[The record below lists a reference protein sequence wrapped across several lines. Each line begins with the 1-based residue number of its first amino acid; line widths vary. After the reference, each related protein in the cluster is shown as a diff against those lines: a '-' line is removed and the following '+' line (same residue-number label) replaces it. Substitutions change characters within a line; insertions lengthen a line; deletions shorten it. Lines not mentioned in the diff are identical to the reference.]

1 MLSMRLAYELLLLWI
16 VGVFF
21 CFSPVATLVWLGN
34 VASLLFEMHACSFL
48 LIFPLS

>member
-1 MLSMRLAYELLLLWI
+1 LPMNCCCFGLW
-16 VGVFF
+16 VFF